1 MRSRLQQHQRIVQR
15 TVTHNFASS
24 SSSSSL
30 VSPTSGITFTIRRMF
45 QQQRQRRGNNNNNN
59 GHRNENDII
68 TTMMRREF
76 TKRTTNNASMKMDN
90 SILAPRRRTIYT
102 TTTKQQKQQH
112 INKYHKR
119 MFQTDTTT
127 MVVNMNDNGRRF
139 IIRCSLF
146 ASAAA
151 TGLGIHAY
159 INNYNSNSLRCES
172 SSTAASEALLL
183 SQAKGQQKKREEN
196 VGDELNKNFKE
207 SVMTGLRSIQL
218 AILFSPA
225 LFFAPVTYLKSCPLW
240 YKKLWYALIRKTLE
254 FSGPAFIKWGQWAS
268 TRYDVFPAVLCHE
281 LEKLQSTAPEHKWE
295 HTKSTLERVY
305 GDTFDHIFES
315 FDERPMASGS
325 IAQVHRATLREGVAE
340 SSKRQQDLFSRF
352 NYALIAGVEMLL
364 SGQGFNSIVDGIR
377 DMWNDGAAGIGHFL
391 HMDETI
397 GEDDDDDNE
406 EDLQYNAQK
415 GKKVVVVKRQKRREK
430 RREVAVKVR
439 HPGVVDKLKRDFKI
453 LLWFASFTKNISWLE
468 PLQLENTVGQFGVHM
483 LSQVDLGVEA
493 ENLNRFRKSFLLM
506 PAVSFPTP
514 ITSLS
519 AEDVLVET
527 FESGTTI
534 SSYLVTPEVAEK
546 VGFECSEQNRT
557 LAALG
562 VQTLLKM
569 LIDDNFLH
577 ADLHPG
583 NILVRLPGKD
593 MKFNSS
599 DKSDFINHGPTLEKN
614 GERQMKNAPKPEII
628 ILDTGLAAT
637 LTRENQSDLAEMFS
651 AMLKWDGRGVA
662 ERILKFVSPTSKPHI
677 ETERFKSEMEE
688 TLKQFA
694 AGPPRAGDCM
704 SKVFEIVQEH
714 RLCLDPS
721 IMIAVVTVMVLEG
734 WQWRLDPSVSILD
747 RLNNVLESSKKRY
760 HRMKVLDWSL
770 REMYDPYS
778 GPNFYEKDKDG
789 VKRRC
794 ENYDYGMS
802 LYS

>member
-1 MRSRLQQHQRIVQR
+1 MH
-15 TVTHNFASS
+15 
-24 SSSSSL
+24 
-30 VSPTSGITFTIRRMF
+30 
-45 QQQRQRRGNNNNNN
+45 
-59 GHRNENDII
+59 
-68 TTMMRREF
+68 
-76 TKRTTNNASMKMDN
+76 
-90 SILAPRRRTIYT
+90 LARRTIHKT
-102 TTTKQQKQQH
+102 MARKSALTPTTKADANFALRFAQRKMH
-112 INKYHKR
+112 TSINGNTTGRISKR
-119 MFQTDTTT
+119 GNSTSS
-127 MVVNMNDNGRRF
+127 NG
-139 IIRCSLF
+139 SSHGG
-146 ASAAA
+146 SAAA
-151 TGLGIHAY
+151 LRSANKS
-159 INNYNSNSLRCES
+159 NNRIVVGSLCAASIPVFGMIAKRYYFDCRTAKCSPVES
-172 SSTAASEALLL
+172 SASPPNAKSTAEHV
-183 SQAKGQQKKREEN
+183 N
-196 VGDELNKNFKE
+196 DELEDHLKE
-207 SVMTGLRSIQL
+207 KVMTVLRSIHL
-218 AILFSPA
+218 AFLFTPA
-225 LFFAPVTYLKSCPLW
+225 LIFAPLTYLKSCPMW
-240 YKKLWYALIRKTLE
+240 YKKFWYAMIRKTLE
-254 FSGPAFIKWGQWAS
+254 FAGPAFIKWGQWAS

-315 FDERPMASGS
+315 FDEHPMASGS

-340 SSKRQQDLFSRF
+340 SSKKRQDLFSRF

-364 SGQGFNSIVDGIR
+364 SGQGFNAVVDGIR

-391 HMDETI
+391 HLDEVAHDEENGI
-397 GEDDDDDNE
+397 NAGEGG
-406 EDLQYNAQK
+406 K
-415 GKKVVVVKRQKRREK
+415 GVVTKKRRRKEK

-439 HPGVVDKLKRDFKI
+439 HPGVVDALKRDFKI
-453 LLWFASFTKNISWLE
+453 LLWFASFTRNISWLE

-534 SSYLVTPEVAEK
+534 SSYLVSPEVADK
-546 VGFECSEQNRT
+546 IGFECSEQNKT

-583 NILVRLPGKD
+583 NILVRLPGKNMNYSGSKAD
-593 MKFNSS
+593 
-599 DKSDFINHGPTLEKN
+599 DHGPTLEAN
-614 GERQMKNAPKPEII
+614 GERQMTDAPKPEII

-651 AMLKWDGRGVA
+651 AMLRWDGRGVA
-662 ERILKFVSPTSKPHI
+662 ERILKFVAPSSKDSSIQNDEI
-677 ETERFKSEMEE
+677 ESERFKSEMEE
-688 TLKQFA
+688 AVKQFA

-704 SKVFEIVQEH
+704 SRVFEIVQEH

-747 RLNNVLESSKKRY
+747 RLNDVLELSKKRF

-778 GPNFYEKDKDG
+778 GPNFYEKDKSG
-789 VKRRC
+789 VTRRS
-794 ENYDYGMS
+794 EYFDYGLS
-802 LYS
+802 LYA

>member
-1 MRSRLQQHQRIVQR
+1 ML
-15 TVTHNFASS
+15 ADAP
-24 SSSSSL
+24 
-30 VSPTSGITFTIRRMF
+30 SPTS
-45 QQQRQRRGNNNNNN
+45 
-59 GHRNENDII
+59 
-68 TTMMRREF
+68 
-76 TKRTTNNASMKMDN
+76 
-90 SILAPRRRTIYT
+90 
-102 TTTKQQKQQH
+102 
-112 INKYHKR
+112 
-119 MFQTDTTT
+119 
-127 MVVNMNDNGRRF
+127 
-139 IIRCSLF
+139 
-146 ASAAA
+146 SAAA
-151 TGLGIHAY
+151 AAAAAAAASYFASRRLFLTSAPAKTIPLKRQYSSSAMKAMYRNRWNSATKSVPHSVRALHLATKTTHKAAIARKSALTPQTISNANFALRFAQRKMY
-159 INNYNSNSLRCES
+159 TSINGKAAVKRNTKSSISSSNSNSGSTAALRSANKRNNRIVVGSLCAASLPIFGMVAKTYYFDNRLAKCNQAES
-172 SSTAASEALLL
+172 SGTPSSNSSTAEHV
-183 SQAKGQQKKREEN
+183 N
-196 VGDELNKNFKE
+196 DELSDHAKE
-207 SVMTGLRSIQL
+207 KVMTILRSIHL
-218 AILFSPA
+218 AFLFAPA
-225 LFFAPVTYLKSCPLW
+225 LVFAPLTYLKSCPLW
-240 YKKLWYALIRKTLE
+240 YKKLWYMLIRKTLE
-254 FSGPAFIKWGQWAS
+254 FAGPAFIKWGQWAS

-315 FDERPMASGS
+315 FDEHPMASGS

-340 SSKRQQDLFSRF
+340 SSKKRQDLFSRF

-364 SGQGFNSIVDGIR
+364 SGQGFNAVVDGIR

-391 HMDETI
+391 HLDEVVHDEENGTNA
-397 GEDDDDDNE
+397 GEGGE
-406 EDLQYNAQK
+406 
-415 GKKVVVVKRQKRREK
+415 GVVTKKRRRKEK

-439 HPGVVDKLKRDFKI
+439 HPGVVDALKRDFKI

-534 SSYLVTPEVAEK
+534 SSYLVSPEVAEK
-546 VGFECSEQNRT
+546 IGFECSEQNKT

-583 NILVRLPGKD
+583 NILVRLPGKN
-593 MKFNSS
+593 MMFSS
-599 DKSDFINHGPTLEKN
+599 SEADDHGPTLEAN
-614 GERQMKNAPKPEII
+614 GERQMTDAPKPEII

-651 AMLKWDGRGVA
+651 AMLRWDGRGVA
-662 ERILKFVSPTSKPHI
+662 ERILKFVAPSSKDTSIQNNAI
-677 ETERFKSEMEE
+677 ESERFKSEMEE
-688 TLKQFA
+688 AVKQFA

-704 SKVFEIVQEH
+704 SRVFEIVQEH

-747 RLNNVLESSKKRY
+747 RLNSVLELSKKRY

-778 GPNFYEKDKDG
+778 GPNFYEKDESG
-789 VKRRC
+789 ATRRS
-794 ENYDYGMS
+794 ESFDYGLS
-802 LYS
+802 PYA